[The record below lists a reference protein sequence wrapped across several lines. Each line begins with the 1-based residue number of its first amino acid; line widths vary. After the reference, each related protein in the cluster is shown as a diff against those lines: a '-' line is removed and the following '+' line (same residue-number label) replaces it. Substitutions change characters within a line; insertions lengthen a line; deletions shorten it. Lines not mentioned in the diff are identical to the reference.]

1 MIFSPTGYEF
11 SYISIVGMVAS
22 AFPTHHLPKCTHHHA
37 GSNTRPKWGVRIGS
51 VVRCIYVNIQR
62 MVTRLINTFEVQGQ
76 QACYVAHLF
85 VHSFCKCVLGT
96 FCGQTWS
103 PIHRWIRWSPCPQ
116 SASSRKKSF
125 PKTRRTLSMFFIFTN
140 IEKFDP
146 VIK

>member
-1 MIFSPTGYEF
+1 MSLVIFPLSGWWHLPFPPTTYPN
-11 SYISIVGMVAS
+11 AQ
-22 AFPTHHLPKCTHHHA
+22 ATTQAPTHALNGVRMA
-37 GSNTRPKWGVRIGS
+37 VRIGS